1 VNDSTV
7 LLATNLAW
15 PIAVLIITIMLL
27 ITQRKPIGN
36 LISRIVKVSYP
47 GGTAELGSGIPEQ
60 AAQTFASLADTLARE
75 PAELISSDGV
85 SVEQDPAGS
94 TDLTPNREPLGEFRP
109 PPSDEVDD
117 LVSLGL
123 RVRNLLSELAQP
135 PPIDGIQSVY
145 ALIDVLRNRAMLDT
159 EQAQAFRD
167 MFGLVDRAIGGAEIP
182 PKVANAA
189 ANTSRAIL
197 DQLAIRVPAA
207 PKRFEDNVLEVL
219 QVRLPAGWQVVI
231 DAAVPRPQTMG
242 PVSTDK
248 PNLLA
253 NLHVRVDALV
263 TAHDRQAVVE
273 VRARLEPSSPGQV
286 RAVEGLLIELPPDLP
301 VLLVVLGEGLS
312 GRQLRELRQ
321 LRPGPVELLQW
332 DRDSTELISTLRD
345 LLLGQQGW
353 VQTRTLA
360 GR

>member
-15 PIAVLIITIMLL
+15 PLAVLIITVMLL

-47 GGTAELGSGIPEQ
+47 GGTAELGAGIPEQ
-60 AAQTFASLADTLARE
+60 AAQTFASLADTLARD
-75 PAELISSDGV
+75 PAELMSGDGA
-85 SVEQDPAGS
+85 SAEQDTARGADP
-94 TDLTPNREPLGEFRP
+94 TPNREPLGEFRP

-123 RVRNLLSELAQP
+123 RTRNLLSELAQP
-135 PPIDGIQSVY
+135 PSVDGNESVY
-145 ALIDVLRNRAMLDT
+145 AVIDVLRNRAVLDA

-167 MFGLVDRAIGGAEIP
+167 MFGLVDRAIVGAEIP

-207 PKRFEDNVLEVL
+207 PKRFEDHVLEVL

-231 DAAVPRPQTMG
+231 DAAVPRSQAMG
-242 PVSTDK
+242 QEIADE

-253 NLHVRVDALV
+253 NLHERVDALV

-273 VRARLEPSSPGQV
+273 VRARLEPSSSGQV
-286 RAVEGLLIELPPDLP
+286 RAVEGLLMGLPPDLP

-312 GRQLRELRQ
+312 GRQLREFRQ

-345 LLLGQQGW
+345 LLLGLQG
-353 VQTRTLA
+353 
-360 GR
+360 

>member
-1 VNDSTV
+1 VVNDSAV

-15 PIAVLIITIMLL
+15 PIAALIIATLLL
-27 ITQRKPIGN
+27 ITQREPIGN

-47 GGTAELGSGIPEQ
+47 GGAAELGTAIPEH
-60 AAQTFASLADTLARE
+60 AAQTFASLADKLALD
-75 PAELISSDGV
+75 PAELTSRDGA
-85 SVEQDPAGS
+85 SVEQDPTGAAS
-94 TDLTPNREPLGEFRP
+94 LTPNREPLGEFRP

-123 RVRNLLSELAQP
+123 RARNLLSELAQP
-135 PPIDGIQSVY
+135 PPIDGTESVY
-145 ALIDVLRNRAMLDT
+145 AVIDVLRNRAVLDA
-159 EQAQAFRD
+159 EQAQAFQE
-167 MFGLVDRAIGGAEIP
+167 MFGLVDRAAGGAGIP

-207 PKRFEDNVLEVL
+207 PKRFEDHVLEVL
-219 QVRLPAGWQVVI
+219 QVRLPAGWQIEI
-231 DAAVPRPQTMG
+231 DATVRRSQAVPKTGTAEAR
-242 PVSTDK
+242 S
-248 PNLLA
+248 LA
-253 NLHVRVDALV
+253 DMHERVDALV

-286 RAVEGLLIELPPDLP
+286 WAVERLLKSLPPDLP

-312 GRQLRELRQ
+312 GRQLREFRQ

-332 DRDSTELISTLRD
+332 DRDSREFVSTLRD
-345 LLLGQQGW
+345 LLQDP
-353 VQTRTLA
+353 RH
-360 GR
+360 